1 MKNTQSSP
9 SFRNLLW
16 LLGSVLKVTPW
27 LATGWFLTSLI
38 MAGVSASELLVLRE
52 TVNTLVASESWHT
65 SVPWLVMLCLLFFT
79 QHAITVC
86 LPLLREQLRI
96 NVGYAL
102 QHAALEKIGKLPL
115 EAFDEEDSH
124 NLINRV
130 AVGSDTRSIQLIE
143 NVLALIE
150 ILPTL
155 LTSIVILGMM
165 SIWVALSVFIGTLLL
180 RYYEIQMGARV
191 RHFEVENIH
200 EKRLSDYYTQLL
212 TQRESAAEVRLWG
225 IGDILRHRWRETT
238 SGYLNL
244 QLRVSFKNTSQGLL
258 HTFGFTTFLATAL
271 LIITRTQGSIEPGL
285 AALVL
290 NALWNVTRG
299 MNSLQQYVI
308 MAVQHAGYGEDLHR
322 LIEGF
327 EVEETPATPT
337 RKRPYSIQ
345 DGIRL
350 KNVSYRYPS
359 AETDALHNINLN
371 VRAGEILAIVGTNGA
386 GKTTLAHL
394 LAGLRPPT
402 QGQILIDDT
411 DITIL
416 TPEAHR
422 RVSSMVFQHPT
433 HYPASLADNIKLSAN
448 QIPEAHLESIL
459 TRVGLSDRRFSLK
472 KFLGPEFGGVDLSG
486 GEWQH
491 IAIARC
497 LIKKETQFVIFDEP
511 TAALDP
517 LAEMRIFEQ
526 FIKLVDGRTAVLIAH
541 RLGPTRF
548 ADRVAVLENGH
559 LVEIGTPRELLT
571 QKSRYAHMFATQ
583 REWYK

>member
-1 MKNTQSSP
+1 MKNIEASP
-9 SFRNLLW
+9 SFQNLLW
-16 LLGSVLKVTPW
+16 LLGNVLKVTPW
-27 LATGWFLTSLI
+27 LAIGWLLGSLI
-38 MAGVSASELLVLRE
+38 IAGVSASELLVLRK
-52 TVNTLVASESWHT
+52 TVNILVASKTWHA
-65 SVPWLVMLCLLFFT
+65 SVPWLVTLCLLFLT
-79 QHAITVC
+79 QQAIGVA

-96 NVGYAL
+96 KAGYTL
-102 QHAALEKIGKLPL
+102 QHTALEKIGKLPL

-124 NLINRV
+124 NLINRI
-130 AVGSDTRSIQLIE
+130 ATGSDTRSIQLIE
-143 NVLALIE
+143 NVLAVIE

-165 SIWVALSVFIGTLLL
+165 SIWVAVSVLIGTLLL
-180 RYYEIQMGARV
+180 RYCEIQMGARV
-191 RHFEVENIH
+191 RHFEVENTH

-212 TQRESAAEVRLWG
+212 TERETAAEVRIWG
-225 IGDILRHRWRETT
+225 IGDILRQRWWETL

-244 QLRVSFKNTSQGLL
+244 QLRVSFKNTYQGLL
-258 HTFGFTTFLATAL
+258 HTFSFTTFLATAL
-271 LIITRTQGSIEPGL
+271 VIITRTQASIEPGL

-299 MNSLQQYVI
+299 MNSLQGHVI
-308 MAVQHAGYGEDLHR
+308 ATVQHAGYGEDLHR
-322 LIEGF
+322 LLEGF
-327 EVEETPATPT
+327 ETEETSTTTQQP
-337 RKRPYSIQ
+337 PYLLQ
-345 DGIRL
+345 DGMRL
-350 KNVSYRYPS
+350 ENVSYRYPG
-359 AETDALHNINLN
+359 AETDALSNINLT
-371 VRAGEILAIVGTNGA
+371 VRTGETLAIVGTNGA

-394 LAGLRPPT
+394 LAGLRSPT
-402 QGQILIDDT
+402 QGQMLIDGT
-411 DITIL
+411 DITRL

-433 HYPASLADNIKLSAN
+433 HYPASLKDNIKLNAN
-448 QIPEAHLESIL
+448 RIPDAQVESIL
-459 TRVGLSDRRFSLK
+459 TRLGLADRKFSLR

-571 QKSRYAHMFATQ
+571 EKSRYAHMFSTQ

>member
-1 MKNTQSSP
+1 MKNIESSP
-9 SFRNLLW
+9 SFQNLFW
-16 LLGSVLKVTPW
+16 LLGKVLKVTPW
-27 LATGWFLTSLI
+27 LATGWLLGSLI
-38 MAGVSASELLVLRE
+38 IAGIGASELLVLRE
-52 TVNTLVASESWHT
+52 TVNTLVASDTWHA
-65 SVPWLVMLCLLFFT
+65 SVPWLVTLCFLFLI
-79 QHAITVC
+79 QHAVAAY
-86 LPLLREQLRI
+86 LPLMREKLRI
-96 NVGYAL
+96 KAGYTL

-130 AVGSDTRSIQLIE
+130 ATGSDTRSIQLIE
-143 NVLALIE
+143 NVLGVIE
-150 ILPTL
+150 ILPIM

-165 SIWVALSVFIGTLLL
+165 SIWIAVSVLIGTLLL
-180 RYYEIQMGARV
+180 HYYEIRMGMRI
-191 RHFEVENIH
+191 RHFEVENTH

-212 TQRESAAEVRLWG
+212 TQRENAAEIRIWG
-225 IGDILRHRWRETT
+225 IGDTLRCRWWETL
-238 SGYLNL
+238 SRYLNL
-244 QLRVSFKNTSQGLL
+244 QLRVSFKNTYQDLL
-258 HTFGFTTFLATAL
+258 QALGFTTFLAIAFVVV
-271 LIITRTQGSIEPGL
+271 TRTQGSIEPGL

-290 NALWNVTRG
+290 NALWNITSG
-299 MNSLQQYVI
+299 MNSLQEYII
-308 MAVQHAGYGEDLHR
+308 MTVQHAGYGEDLHR
-322 LIEGF
+322 LLEDF
-327 EVEETPATPT
+327 EAEKTSATKT
-337 RKRPYSIQ
+337 RQRPYLIRN
-345 DGIRL
+345 GICL
-350 KNVSYRYPS
+350 ENVSYRYPG
-359 AETDALHNINLN
+359 AEIDALNSINLKIGT
-371 VRAGEILAIVGTNGA
+371 GEILAIVGTNGA

-422 RVSSMVFQHPT
+422 RVSTMVFQQPT
-433 HYPASLADNIKLSAN
+433 HYPASLEDNIKLSAD
-448 QIPEAHLESIL
+448 QIPDAHLESIL
-459 TRVGLSDRRFSLK
+459 TRVGLSDGKFSLK

-583 REWYK
+583 RKWYQ

>member
-1 MKNTQSSP
+1 MKNTQSSA

-27 LATGWFLTSLI
+27 LATGWLLGSLI
-38 MAGVSASELLVLRE
+38 TAGVSASELLVLRK
-52 TVNTLVASESWHT
+52 TVNILVASETWHAA
-65 SVPWLVMLCLLFFT
+65 VPWLAMLCVLFLT
-79 QHAITVC
+79 QHAVGAF
-86 LPLLREQLRI
+86 LPLLREKLRI
-96 NVGYAL
+96 KAGYAL
-102 QHAALEKIGKLPL
+102 QHAALEKTGKLPL

-124 NLINRV
+124 NLINRI
-130 AVGSDTRSIQLIE
+130 ATGSDTRSIQLIE
-143 NVLALIE
+143 NMLTVIE
-150 ILPTL
+150 MLPNILTC
-155 LTSIVILGMM
+155 IVILGMM
-165 SIWVALSVFIGTLLL
+165 SIWVAVSVLIGTLLL
-180 RYYEIQMGARV
+180 RYCEIKMGRRI
-191 RHFEVENIH
+191 RHFEVENTR
-200 EKRLSDYYTQLL
+200 EKRLSDYYIQLL
-212 TQRESAAEVRLWG
+212 TQRESAAEVRIWG
-225 IGDILRHRWRETT
+225 IGDILRQRWRETL

-244 QLRVSFKNTSQGLL
+244 QLRVDFKNTSQGLL

-290 NALWNVTRG
+290 KALWNIISG
-299 MNSLQQYVI
+299 MNGIQGHVI
-308 MAVQHAGYGEDLHR
+308 RAVQHAGYGEDLRR
-322 LIEGF
+322 LLEDF
-327 EVEETPATPT
+327 EVEETSDTT
-337 RKRPYSIQ
+337 THKRPHLIR

-350 KNVSYRYPS
+350 KNVSYRYPG
-359 AETDALHNINLN
+359 AETEALNNINLK
-371 VRAGEILAIVGTNGA
+371 VETGEILAIVGTNGA

-402 QGQILIDDT
+402 QGQMLIDDT
-411 DITIL
+411 DITVL
-416 TPEAHR
+416 SPDTHR

-433 HYPASLADNIKLSAN
+433 HYPASLKDNIKLGADR
-448 QIPEAHLESIL
+448 IPNAYLESIL
-459 TRVGLSDRRFSLK
+459 ARVGLSDDKFSLK

-497 LIKKETQFVIFDEP
+497 LIKKDTQFVIFDEP

-548 ADRVAVLENGH
+548 ADRVCSLRKR
-559 LVEIGTPRELLT
+559 TPR
-571 QKSRYAHMFATQ
+571 
-583 REWYK
+583 

>member
-1 MKNTQSSP
+1 MKNIKSSP
-9 SFRNLLW
+9 SFQNLLW
-16 LLGSVLKVTPW
+16 LLGSVLKVTPR
-27 LATGWFLTSLI
+27 LATGWLLGSLI
-38 MAGVSASELLVLRE
+38 IAGVSASELLVLRK
-52 TVNTLVASESWHT
+52 TVNTLVASETWHA
-65 SVPWLVMLCLLFFT
+65 SLPWLVTLCLLFLT
-79 QHAITVC
+79 QHAIGAF
-86 LPLLREQLRI
+86 LPLMREQLRI
-96 NVGYAL
+96 KAGYAL

-124 NLINRV
+124 NLINRI
-130 AVGSDTRSIQLIE
+130 AMGSDTHSIQLIE
-143 NVLALIE
+143 NVLAVIE
-150 ILPTL
+150 MLPTI
-155 LTSIVILGMM
+155 LTCIVILGMI
-165 SIWVALSVFIGTLLL
+165 SPWVAVSVLIGTLLL
-180 RYYEIQMGARV
+180 RYCEIQMGARL
-191 RHFEVENIH
+191 RHFEVENTH

-212 TQRESAAEVRLWG
+212 TGRETAAEIRIWG
-225 IGDILRHRWRETT
+225 IGDILRQRWRETL
-238 SGYLNL
+238 SRYLNL
-244 QLRVSFKNTSQGLL
+244 QLRVDFKNTSQGLI
-258 HTFGFTTFLATAL
+258 HTFSFTTFLAIAL
-271 LIITRTQGSIEPGL
+271 VIITRMQGSIEPGL

-290 NALWNVTRG
+290 KALWDTVSG
-299 MNSLQQYVI
+299 MNGLQGYVI
-308 MAVQHAGYGEDLHR
+308 MAVQHAGYGEDLRR
-322 LIEGF
+322 LLEGF
-327 EVEETPATPT
+327 KTEETSATMT
-337 RKRPYSIQ
+337 HKRSYFIR

-350 KNVSYRYPS
+350 KNVSYRYPG
-359 AETDALHNINLN
+359 AEIDALNNINLTI
-371 VRAGEILAIVGTNGA
+371 RTGETLAIVGANGA

-402 QGQILIDDT
+402 QGQMLIDDT
-411 DITIL
+411 DITRL
-416 TPEAHR
+416 TPEVHR

-433 HYPASLADNIKLSAN
+433 HYPASLKDNIKLNAN
-448 QIPEAHLESIL
+448 RIPDAHLESIL
-459 TRVGLSDRRFSLK
+459 TRVGLSDRNLSLK

-548 ADRVAVLENGH
+548 ADRVAVLEKGH

-571 QKSRYAHMFATQ
+571 QKSRYAHMFSTQ

>member
-1 MKNTQSSP
+1 MKNTQATP
-9 SFRNLLW
+9 SLRNLIW
-16 LLGSVLKVTPW
+16 LLRSVLKVTPW
-27 LATGWFLTSLI
+27 LATGWLLGSLSI
-38 MAGVSASELLVLRE
+38 AAISASELLVLRK
-52 TVNTLVASESWHT
+52 TVNTLVDSDTWQASL
-65 SVPWLVMLCLLFFT
+65 PWLLTLCLLFLT
-79 QHAITVC
+79 QHAIGAF
-86 LPLLREQLRI
+86 LPLMREKLRI
-96 NVGYAL
+96 KAGYAL

-115 EAFDEEDSH
+115 EAFDEEDAH

-130 AVGSDTRSIQLIE
+130 DDGSDTHSIQLIE
-143 NVLALIE
+143 SMLGLIE

-155 LTSIVILGMM
+155 MTSIVILAMT
-165 SIWVALSVFIGTLLL
+165 SIWVAVSILVGALLL
-180 RYYEIQMGARV
+180 RYCEIRMGARI
-191 RHFEVENIH
+191 RHFEVENTR

-212 TQRESAAEVRLWG
+212 TERKTAAEIRIWG
-225 IGDILRHRWRETT
+225 IGDTLRHRWWETL
-238 SGYLNL
+238 SRYLNL
-244 QLRVSFKNTSQGLL
+244 QLRVAFKNTYQGLL

-290 NALWNVTRG
+290 NALWNITSG
-299 MNSLQQYVI
+299 MNALQEYII
-308 MAVQHAGYGEDLHR
+308 MTVQHAGYGEDLHR
-322 LIEGF
+322 LLVDF
-327 EVEETPATPT
+327 EAEETSNSQTQQ
-337 RKRPYSIQ
+337 RPYSIR

-350 KNVSYRYPS
+350 KNVSYRYTG
-359 AETDALHNINLN
+359 AENNALHNINLN
-371 VRAGEILAIVGTNGA
+371 IQAGEILAIVGANGA

-402 QGQILIDDT
+402 QGQMLIDDT
-411 DITIL
+411 DISRL

-422 RVSSMVFQHPT
+422 RISSMVFQHPT
-433 HYPASLADNIKLSAN
+433 HYPASLKDNIKLNAN
-448 QIPEAHLESIL
+448 PIPKAQFESIL
-459 TRVGLSDRRFSLK
+459 ARVGLSDAKFSLK

-497 LIKKETQFVIFDEP
+497 LMKKETQFVIFDEP

-548 ADRVAVLENGH
+548 ADRVAVLEDGH

-571 QKSRYAHMFATQ
+571 QKSRYANMFSTQ

>member
-1 MKNTQSSP
+1 MKNIKSSP
-9 SFRNLLW
+9 SFQNLLW

-27 LATGWFLTSLI
+27 LATGWLFGSLI
-38 MAGVSASELLVLRE
+38 IAGIGASELLVLRK
-52 TVNTLVASESWHT
+52 TVNTLVTSETWHAA
-65 SVPWLVMLCLLFFT
+65 VPWLVTLCLLFLT
-79 QHAITVC
+79 QHAIGVF

-96 NVGYAL
+96 KAGYTL

-124 NLINRV
+124 NLINRI
-130 AVGSDTRSIQLIE
+130 ATGSDTRSIQLIE
-143 NVLALIE
+143 NVLAVIE
-150 ILPTL
+150 MLPTL
-155 LTSIVILGMM
+155 LTCIVILGMM
-165 SIWVALSVFIGTLLL
+165 SPWVAVSVLIGTLLL
-180 RYYEIQMGARV
+180 RYCEIQMGARV
-191 RHFEVENIH
+191 RHFEVENTH

-212 TQRESAAEVRLWG
+212 TGRETAAEIRIWG
-225 IGDILRHRWRETT
+225 IGDILRQRWRETL
-238 SGYLNL
+238 SRYLSL
-244 QLRVSFKNTSQGLL
+244 QLRVSFKNTSHGLL
-258 HTFGFTTFLATAL
+258 HTLGFTTFLATAL
-271 LIITRTQGSIEPGL
+271 VIITRMQGSIEPGL

-290 NALWNVTRG
+290 KALWDIASG
-299 MNSLQQYVI
+299 MHGLQGHVI

-322 LIEGF
+322 LLEGF
-327 EVEETPATPT
+327 ETEETSAKTT
-337 RKRPYSIQ
+337 RKRPYLIQ

-350 KNVSYRYPS
+350 ENVSYRYPGT
-359 AETDALHNINLN
+359 ETDTLRNINLT
-371 VRAGEILAIVGTNGA
+371 VRTGETLAIVGTNGA

-394 LAGLRPPT
+394 LAGLRSPT
-402 QGQILIDDT
+402 QGQMLIDGT
-411 DITIL
+411 DITRL

-433 HYPASLADNIKLSAN
+433 HYPASLKDNIKLNAN
-448 QIPEAHLESIL
+448 RIPDAQLESIL
-459 TRVGLSDRRFSLK
+459 TRLGLADRKFSLR

-559 LVEIGTPRELLT
+559 LAEIGTPRELLT

>member
-1 MKNTQSSP
+1 MKNIKSSP
-9 SFRNLLW
+9 SFQNLLW

-27 LATGWFLTSLI
+27 LATGWLLGSLI
-38 MAGVSASELLVLRE
+38 IAGVSASELLVLRK
-52 TVNTLVASESWHT
+52 TVNTLVASETWHA
-65 SVPWLVMLCLLFFT
+65 SLPWLVTLCLLFLT
-79 QHAITVC
+79 QHAIGAF
-86 LPLLREQLRI
+86 LPLMREQLRI
-96 NVGYAL
+96 KAGYAL

-124 NLINRV
+124 NLINRI
-130 AVGSDTRSIQLIE
+130 AMGSDTRSIQLIE
-143 NVLALIE
+143 NVFAVIE
-150 ILPTL
+150 ILPIML
-155 LTSIVILGMM
+155 VSIVILGMM
-165 SIWVALSVFIGTLLL
+165 SIWIAVSVLIGTLLL
-180 RYYEIQMGARV
+180 HYYEIRMGMRI
-191 RHFEVENIH
+191 RHFEVENTH

-212 TQRESAAEVRLWG
+212 TERESAAEVRLWG
-225 IGDILRHRWRETT
+225 IGDTLRDRWWETL

-244 QLRVSFKNTSQGLL
+244 QLRVSFKNTYQDLL
-258 HTFGFTTFLATAL
+258 QTLGFTTFLAIAFVVV
-271 LIITRTQGSIEPGL
+271 TRTQGSIEPGL
-285 AALVL
+285 AAIVL
-290 NALWNVTRG
+290 NALWNITSG
-299 MNSLQQYVI
+299 MNSLQEYI
-308 MAVQHAGYGEDLHR
+308 ITAVQHAGYGEDLHR
-322 LIEGF
+322 LLEGF
-327 EVEETPATPT
+327 KAEETSATTPH
-337 RKRPYSIQ
+337 KRPYLIR

-350 KNVSYRYPS
+350 ENVSYRYPGT
-359 AETDALHNINLN
+359 EIDALNSINLKIGT
-371 VRAGEILAIVGTNGA
+371 GEILAIVGTNGA

-402 QGQILIDDT
+402 QGQMLIDDT
-411 DITIL
+411 DITRL

-422 RVSSMVFQHPT
+422 RVSSMVFQQPT
-433 HYPASLADNIKLSAN
+433 HYPASLEDNIKLNAN
-448 QIPEAHLESIL
+448 SIPDAQLESIL
-459 TRVGLSDRRFSLK
+459 TRVGLSDGQFSLK

-517 LAEMRIFEQ
+517 LAEVRIFEQ

-571 QKSRYAHMFATQ
+571 EKSRYAHMFATQ
-583 REWYK
+583 RKWYQ

>member
-1 MKNTQSSP
+1 MKNTQSPP

-27 LATGWFLTSLI
+27 LATGWLLGSLI
-38 MAGVSASELLVLRE
+38 TAGVSASELLVLRK
-52 TVNTLVASESWHT
+52 TVNTLVASETWHA
-65 SVPWLVMLCLLFFT
+65 SAPWLVTLCVLFLI
-79 QHAITVC
+79 QHVIGIF
-86 LPLLREQLRI
+86 LPLLRERLRI
-96 NVGYAL
+96 KAGYTL

-124 NLINRV
+124 NLINRIV
-130 AVGSDTRSIQLIE
+130 TGSDTRSIQLIE
-143 NVLALIE
+143 NVLAVIE
-150 ILPTL
+150 MLPTL
-155 LTSIVILGMM
+155 LTCIVILGMM
-165 SIWVALSVFIGTLLL
+165 SIWVAVSILIGTLLL
-180 RYYEIQMGARV
+180 RYCEIKMGARL
-191 RHFEVENIH
+191 RHFEVENTH
-200 EKRLSDYYTQLL
+200 EKRLSDYYTELL
-212 TQRESAAEVRLWG
+212 TGRETAAEIRIWG
-225 IGDILRHRWRETT
+225 IGDTLRQRWWETL

-258 HTFGFTTFLATAL
+258 HTLGFTTFLATAL
-271 LIITRTQGSIEPGL
+271 VIITRMQGSIEPGL

-290 NALWNVTRG
+290 KALWDIISG
-299 MNSLQQYVI
+299 MNGLQGYVI
-308 MAVQHAGYGEDLHR
+308 TAVQHAGYGEDLHR
-322 LIEGF
+322 LLEDF
-327 EVEETPATPT
+327 EVEETSATTT
-337 RKRPYSIQ
+337 RKRPYLIR

-350 KNVSYRYPS
+350 KNVSYRYPG
-359 AETDALHNINLN
+359 AQTDALNNINLT
-371 VRAGEILAIVGTNGA
+371 VRTGEILAIVGTNGA

-402 QGQILIDDT
+402 QGQMLIDDT

-422 RVSSMVFQHPT
+422 CVSSMVFQHPT
-433 HYPASLADNIKLSAN
+433 HYPASLKDNIKLSAD
-448 QIPEAHLESIL
+448 QIPDAHLESIL
-459 TRVGLSDRRFSLK
+459 TQVGLSDRKFSLK
-472 KFLGPEFGGVDLSG
+472 KFLGPEFGGADLSG

-517 LAEMRIFEQ
+517 LAEVRIFEQ
-526 FIKLVDGRTAVLIAH
+526 FIKLVDGKTAILIAH

-571 QKSRYAHMFATQ
+571 QKSRYAHMFGTQ